1 MATIDG
7 FAYWEVV
14 GKRRKGRAVG
24 AAWEHFDESCQDAP
38 RMPKEASPSLYGS
51 PAPFQSC
58 PQRSPCCF
66 LLALLPLPS
75 CFLPPSTILSLR

>member
-58 PQRSPCCF
+58 HGIFRCKGEMSPNYMLMTF
-66 LLALLPLPS
+66 SMLQL
-75 CFLPPSTILSLR
+75 ILE